1 MILIAQSWI
10 KCQFRFNIS
19 SKTEINPV
27 LSAIFPIRLTHRR
40 FVRVYGTGVNC
51 LIGADAVL
59 CKLICWLDR
68 QATVA

>member
-1 MILIAQSWI
+1 M
-10 KCQFRFNIS
+10 
-19 SKTEINPV
+19 NPV
-27 LSAIFPIRLTHRR
+27 LSAIFPIRLTHWR
-40 FVRVYGTGVNC
+40 FVREHGTGVNC